1 MQNTNTVKAIEIE
14 GLCNAMAKSYNISFQ
29 KAFGFLSEEQQA
41 IYDEYLTRQ
50 YKNKLNTLFGN
61 NWAQKATPVML
72 YATSLKNY
80 KKHMYSL

>member
-1 MQNTNTVKAIEIE
+1 MQTITNTKAIEIE

-29 KAFGFLSEEQQA
+29 KAFGLLSEEQQA

-50 YKNKLNTLFGN
+50 YKNKLNALFGN
-61 NWAQKATPVML
+61 NWMKKATPVML

-80 KKHMYSL
+80 KRHMYSL